1 MRNPTQLTAILFIT
15 LATIFS
21 ACTSQRDKEVNAI
34 AEQEEQ
40 LKKADSRPERVQLDE
55 LLNKYI
61 SFVDKYPQD
70 TASTLY
76 LYRAVN
82 LTMGMGDGQAAMKLI
97 DRTIN
102 EYPKSSRLAETVFLK
117 AYVYENILS
126 EYGKAAAIYR
136 DFATRFP
143 DHELAD
149 DAQIALNNMGKSPE
163 ELIREFEAQNAQ
175 KSDE

>member
-1 MRNPTQLTAILFIT
+1 MNNLKQPIAVIFIT
-15 LATIFS
+15 LAMLFT
-21 ACTSQRDKEVNAI
+21 ACTSQRDKAI
-34 AEQEEQ
+34 NDITELEEQ
-40 LKKADSRPERVQLDE
+40 LKKAEARPQRTQLDE
-55 LLNKYI
+55 LLNKYV

-70 TASTLY
+70 TTAELY

-82 LTMGMGDGQAAMKLI
+82 LTMGMGDGQTAMKLI

-102 EYPKSSRLAETVFLK
+102 EFPKSSRLAETVFLK

-149 DAQIALNNMGKSPE
+149 DAQIALNNMGKTPE
-163 ELIREFEAQNAQ
+163 ELIREFEAQ